1 MEKYD
6 VIIVGAGPAGLFS
19 AIELAEA
26 GLNVIIIEKGP
37 DLKKRRCPAI
47 DYKKICLRCPVCP
60 LISGFGG
67 AGAFSDGKITL
78 SPQVGGN
85 LEKYIEN
92 HSFLRL
98 MKYVDSRLLEFG
110 APDRLFGTDDDAI
123 RKIKYEA
130 QKHGL
135 VFVPTPIRH
144 LGTDGGFKVLES
156 MRNYVDRLGID
167 IHFNEKVEEI
177 LAKDGK
183 VYGVRSRKNEYHAD
197 FVIVAP
203 GRAGATWMAEQAK
216 KLGLKTHPNPV
227 DIGVRVELPASIMDH
242 LTNVVYEPKL
252 IYYSQKFDDRIRTFC
267 VNPNGVVVQE
277 FAEDVI
283 TVNGFSNTE
292 PISENTNFALLVSTS
307 FTEPFNDPIT
317 FGKSI
322 VRLAN
327 LISGGVL
334 LQRLGD
340 LMRGRR
346 STERRISKNPVK
358 PTLESA
364 VPGDIS
370 FILPYRYLVNLIEML
385 EALDKIAPG
394 VASPYTLLYGV
405 EVKFYSNR
413 IEVNKSLETS
423 VQGLFTIGDGAG
435 ITRGLLHSA
444 ISGLVAAGEIKKRM
458 GIKDEGKI

>member
-1 MEKYD
+1 MGSRD
-6 VIIVGAGPAGLFS
+6 VIIIGAGPAGLFA

-26 GLNVIIIEKGP
+26 GVDVLLIEKGP
-37 DLKKRRCPAI
+37 DLKRRRYPAI
-47 DYKKICLRCPVCP
+47 DYKRVCVRCPVCP

-78 SPQVGGN
+78 SHEVGGN
-85 LEKYIEN
+85 LKSYIEN
-92 HSFLRL
+92 DSFREL
-98 MKYVDSRLLEFG
+98 MEYVDSRLVEFG
-110 APDRLFGTDDDAI
+110 APHRLFGTDDEAI
-123 RKIKYEA
+123 KKIKYEA

-144 LGTDGGFKVLES
+144 LGTDGGFRVLER
-156 MRNYVDRLGID
+156 MRNYVDKLGIE
-167 IHFNEKVEEI
+167 IHFNEKAEDI
-177 LAKDGK
+177 LARDGE
-183 VYGVRSRKNEYHAD
+183 VYGVRTTKGEYYSN

-203 GRAGATWMAEQAK
+203 GRAGATWMANQAR
-216 KLGLKTHPNPV
+216 KLKLQTYPNPV
-227 DIGVRVELPASIMDH
+227 DIGVRVEIPASIMDP
-242 LTNVVYEPKL
+242 LTSVVYEPKL
-252 IYYSQKFDDRIRTFC
+252 IYYSKKFDDRIRTFC
-267 VNPNGVVVQE
+267 VNPSGVVVQE
-277 FAEDVI
+277 YAEGVI
-283 TVNGFSNTE
+283 TVNGFSNTH

-317 FGKSI
+317 FGRSI
-322 VRLAN
+322 VKLAN

-346 STERRISKNPVK
+346 STEERISKNPVH

-364 VPGDIS
+364 IPGDIS
-370 FILPYRYLVNLIEML
+370 YVLPYRYLVNLIEMI
-385 EALDKIAPG
+385 EALDRIAPG

-413 IEVNKSLETS
+413 IKVSKSLETE
-423 VQGLFTIGDGAG
+423 VKGLFATGDGAG

-444 ISGLVAAGEIKKRM
+444 ISGIVAAREIKKRM
-458 GIKDEGKI
+458 GK

>member
-1 MEKYD
+1 MKTSD

-26 GLNVIIIEKGP
+26 GIDVTLIEKGP
-37 DLKKRRCPAI
+37 DLKRRKCPAL
-47 DYKKICLRCPVCP
+47 DYRRICLRCPVCP

-78 SPQVGGN
+78 SHEIGGN
-85 LEKYIEN
+85 LRKYIEPD
-92 HSFLRL
+92 SFIRL
-98 MKYVDSRLLEFG
+98 MNHVDQRLLEFG
-110 APDRLFGTDDDAI
+110 APRELYGTDDGAI
-123 RKIKYEA
+123 KRIKYEA
-130 QKHGL
+130 QKNGL
-135 VFVPTPIRH
+135 LFVPTPIRH
-144 LGTDGGFKVLES
+144 LGTDGGFKVLEK
-156 MRNYVDRLGID
+156 MRNYVEKLGID
-167 IHFNEKVEEI
+167 IHFNERVEDIVAE
-177 LAKDGK
+177 GGE
-183 VYGVRSRKNEYHAD
+183 VNGVRTNKDEYRAK

-203 GRAGATWMAEQAK
+203 GRAGATWMAEQAR
-216 KLGLKTHPNPV
+216 KLKLETYPNPV

-242 LTNVVYEPKL
+242 LTKVVYEPKL
-252 IYYSQKFDDRIRTFC
+252 VYYSQKFDDKIRTFC

-283 TVNGFSNTE
+283 TVNGFSNTF
-292 PISENTNFALLVSTS
+292 PTSENTNFALLVSTS
-307 FTEPFNDPIT
+307 FTEPFKDPIS

-346 STERRISKNPVK
+346 STDKRISKNPVK

-364 VPGDIS
+364 IPGDIS
-370 FILPYRYLVNLIEML
+370 FVLPYRYLVNLIEML

-413 IEVNKSLETS
+413 VKVNKALETD
-423 VQGLFTIGDGAG
+423 VKGLFTIGDGAG

-444 ISGLVAAGEIKKRM
+444 ISGLVAASEIKRRT
-458 GIKDEGKI
+458 GIRNED